1 MTINDLKKYINAKN
15 KIRQLERSIPKLS
28 AAIEKIENEQAF
40 VSDVVA
46 HGRRGKKPL
55 KTTVITGL
63 PDAEYQKRKTE
74 LLTQRLELERL
85 LAEMRDTEAAVD
97 AYVASISSAEVCEI
111 ITIKYLGDHERTW
124 QEVADLMT
132 ADPHYGSYSRDAVR
146 QIVKRY
152 MRG

>member
-1 MTINDLKKYINAKN
+1 MTIDGLKKYINAKN
-15 KIRQLERSIPKLS
+15 KIRQLERSIAKLS
-28 AAIEKIENEQAF
+28 ATIERIEEERPV

-63 PDAEYQKRKTE
+63 PDAAYQGSKTE
-74 LLTQRLELERL
+74 LLRQRLELERL

-111 ITIKYLGDHERTW
+111 ITLKYLGDHERTW
-124 QEVADLMT
+124 QEVADIMT
-132 ADPHYGSYSRDAVR
+132 ADPHYGSYSRDAAR

>member
-1 MTINDLKKYINAKN
+1 MTIDDLKKYINAKN

-63 PDAEYQKRKTE
+63 PDAEYQKRKTA

-85 LAEMRDTEAAVD
+85 LAEMRDIEAAVD
-97 AYVASISSAEVCEI
+97 AFVASISSAEVCEI
-111 ITIKYLGDHERTW
+111 ITLKYLGDRERTW
-124 QEVADLMT
+124 QEVANIMT
-132 ADPHYGSYSRDAVR
+132 ADPHYGIYTRGSVR
-146 QIVKRY
+146 QIARRY
-152 MRG
+152 IRG

>member
-1 MTINDLKKYINAKN
+1 MTIDGLKKYINAKN
-15 KIRQLERSIPKLS
+15 KIRQLQRSIAKLS
-28 AAIEKIENEQAF
+28 ATIEKIEEERPV

-63 PDAEYQKRKTE
+63 PDAAYQGSKTE
-74 LLTQRLELERL
+74 LLRQRLELERL

-111 ITIKYLGDHERTW
+111 ITLKYLGDHERTW

>member
-1 MTINDLKKYINAKN
+1 MTIDDLKKYINAKN

-28 AAIEKIENEQAF
+28 AAIDKIENEQVL

-63 PDAEYQKRKTE
+63 PDAEYQESKTA
-74 LLTQRLELERL
+74 LLMQRLELEQL
-85 LAEMRDTEAAVD
+85 LAEVRDTKAAVD
-97 AYVASISSAEVCEI
+97 AFVASISSAEVCEI
-111 ITIKYLGDHERTW
+111 ISLKYLGDHERTW
-124 QEVADLMT
+124 QEVADIMT
-132 ADPHYGSYSRDAVR
+132 ADPHYGFYTRDAVR